1 MNVKNGE
8 IILCKGIKLDKEYE
22 NVLSYSESDMVTLC
36 RNNKIAVASNY
47 TINYSIIDPII
58 KSIDV
63 AIPYVNCIYAN
74 YIAFRN
80 PNYGNKWFFAFV
92 NNVKYV
98 SPNTTTIEYTVDVFS
113 TWYSR
118 MNIGKALIEREH
130 VDDDTIGK
138 HTLEEP
144 IKTGDFIV
152 NNFGLLDE
160 YGSSG
165 PVVIGVTK
173 VAPDMYNIQG
183 EIVNNKIQARETTYN
198 GIFSGLG
205 YFAFKTNKDAS
216 QFVALMDLLGY
227 ADNIVSI
234 FVVPQSILNITS
246 WDGPYT
252 YDEEI
257 AFGNLHVYLSFYYKF
272 LTNTSDEALLFDNKT
287 ISINTSLDS
296 YVPKNNKMF
305 TKQFNY
311 LYMTNNNGGD
321 ITYAYEDFNSNTPEF
336 RGVGAICP
344 GCSIRLIPLNYKK
357 WTTSTTTYKNNL
369 LPFGITG
376 GKYPVCSWRSDTYTN
391 WITQQS
397 INNQLTLGKVA
408 GAGIATAISP
418 EASVAS
424 VSGAFMEGMIESQD
438 RETIMPVVARGN
450 TNVGDVTYSSGMTNF
465 AYYQMSC
472 KYEYAVICDQFLSHY
487 GYKVN
492 EVKTPN
498 LLSRTKFNY
507 IKVGGKDELI
517 SGDIPASDLEEI
529 NNLFRKGI
537 TIFHDYSTFGDY
549 TQTNSIVTTP

>member
-8 IILCKGIKLDKEYE
+8 IILCKGIKLDKEYT

-47 TINYSIIDPII
+47 TINYSILDPTVN
-58 KSIDV
+58 SIDV
-63 AIPYVNCIYAN
+63 PIPYASCIYAN

-80 PNYGNKWFFAFV
+80 PSYGNKWFFAFV
-92 NNVKYV
+92 NKVKFV
-98 SPNTTTIEYTVDVFS
+98 SDRCCNIEYKIDVFS

-118 MNIGKALIEREH
+118 MNIGKAFIEREH

-152 NNFGLLDE
+152 NNFGVLDE

-173 VAPDMYNIQG
+173 VAPEMYNIQG
-183 EIVNNKIQARETTYN
+183 IIVNDKIQARETTYN

-234 FVVPQSILNITS
+234 FIVPQSILNITS

-272 LTNTSDEALLFDNKT
+272 LPNTSEEALLFDNKT

-311 LYMTNNNGGD
+311 LYITNNNGGE

-357 WTTSTTTYKNNL
+357 WTTSTATYKNNL

-376 GKYPVCSWRSDTYTN
+376 GKYPTCSWRSDTYTN

-397 INNQLTLGKVA
+397 VNNQLTLGKVA
-408 GAGIATAISP
+408 GIGLGSIISP
-418 EASVAS
+418 GATVATSAS
-424 VSGAFMEGMIESQD
+424 AFVEGMMESQD

-450 TNVGDVTYSSGMTNF
+450 TNVGDVTYASAMTNF

-492 EVKTPN
+492 EVKIPN
-498 LLSRTKFNY
+498 LNSRTQFNY
-507 IKVGGKDELI
+507 IKVGGMDELI

-549 TQTNSIVTTP
+549 TQTNSIVTP